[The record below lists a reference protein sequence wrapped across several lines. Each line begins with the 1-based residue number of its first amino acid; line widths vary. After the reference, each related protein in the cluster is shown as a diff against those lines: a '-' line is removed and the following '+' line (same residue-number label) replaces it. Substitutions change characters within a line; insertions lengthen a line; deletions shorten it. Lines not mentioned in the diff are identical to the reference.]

1 MSTVYL
7 MNLYGHDIVSPWEE
21 CKAKTLKTAKREAW
35 TRFKGGYHHHRI
47 KTAAIQDALERMS
60 YGLEAC
66 DDPECDYCHPE
77 D

>member
-35 TRFKGGYHHHRI
+35 TRFSGGFHHHEI
-47 KTAAIQDALERMS
+47 QVAI
-60 YGLEAC
+60 
-66 DDPECDYCHPE
+66 E
-77 D
+77 DRTGQRAVISRRKMVGKKWEDIPF